1 MTEQE
6 QIRNEET
13 LEALH
18 EELRKALL
26 EPDTNTDPK
35 KKSRVEYLAGA
46 IQQLSH
52 EQTENEKALSDW
64 NSICMQN
71 EIEKQKLEQE
81 KKQLVTQVG
90 VTAGSIVLTG
100 LFGMWLE
107 KGGHMVTVLPLKS
120 FVRKLEHTLLN
131 PFRH

>member
-6 QIRNEET
+6 QLRNEET
-13 LEALH
+13 LAALH

-52 EQTENEKALSDW
+52 EQTENEKSLTEW
-64 NSICMQN
+64 NAACMQN
-71 EIEKQKLEQE
+71 EIEKQKVQ
-81 KKQLVTQVG
+81 QSQRQFVTQVG
-90 VTAGSIVLTG
+90 VTTGAVILTG

-107 KGGHMVTVLPLKS
+107 KGNMATVLPLKT
-120 FVRKLEHTLLN
+120 FVRKLEQMVLN